1 MNTSIETPVKKQR
14 GRPAKKTPSN
24 MEDLK
29 QPIINELKMT
39 ERRGRGRPRQNR
51 ASSTT
56 VDGPPMNRAT
66 TTKIDGTPKATEPK
80 RALTTK
86 ETVDWRKQERELE
99 KQEYKANMQ
108 KYLKERLRQGKA
120 KIKLEASIKQL
131 EARLNAL

>member
-1 MNTSIETPVKKQR
+1 MNTSIETPIKKQR
-14 GRPAKKTPSN
+14 GRPAKKTTSI
-24 MEDLK
+24 MEDFK

-39 ERRGRGRPRQNR
+39 ERRGRGRP
-51 ASSTT
+51 
-56 VDGPPMNRAT
+56 PMSRAT
-66 TTKIDGTPKATEPK
+66 TTKIDGTPKAMEPK

-99 KQEYKANMQ
+99 KQEYKVNMQ

>member
-39 ERRGRGRPRQNR
+39 ERRGRGRPRQSR

-56 VDGPPMNRAT
+56 VDGPPMSRAT
-66 TTKIDGTPKATEPK
+66 TTKIDGPRQS
-80 RALTTK
+80 RA
-86 ETVDWRKQERELE
+86 
-99 KQEYKANMQ
+99 
-108 KYLKERLRQGKA
+108 
-120 KIKLEASIKQL
+120 
-131 EARLNAL
+131 